1 MDSAP
6 AAAIATEG
14 SETVPINIDININNN
29 CKMGEVD
36 KDKDTVDH
44 ALPLLDSMVEACMM
58 DMLALLSWL
67 MFWLLICP
75 SA

>member
-14 SETVPINIDININNN
+14 SETEPIDIDINVNSD

-36 KDKDTVDH
+36 EDKDAVDH
-44 ALPLLDSMVEACMM
+44 VLPLPDSMMEACTTNM
-58 DMLALLSWL
+58 
-67 MFWLLICP
+67 
-75 SA
+75 

>member
-14 SETVPINIDININNN
+14 SKMVPIDIDIDIDSD

-36 KDKDTVDH
+36 EDEDAVDH
-44 ALPLLDSMVEACMM
+44 ALPLPDSTMEACTMNM
-58 DMLALLSWL
+58 
-67 MFWLLICP
+67 
-75 SA
+75 

>member
-14 SETVPINIDININNN
+14 SEIVPIDIDVDVDGD

-36 KDKDTVDH
+36 KDKNTVDH
-44 ALPLLDSMVEACMM
+44 VLPLLDSMVEACMT
-58 DMLALLSWL
+58 DM
-67 MFWLLICP
+67 
-75 SA
+75 